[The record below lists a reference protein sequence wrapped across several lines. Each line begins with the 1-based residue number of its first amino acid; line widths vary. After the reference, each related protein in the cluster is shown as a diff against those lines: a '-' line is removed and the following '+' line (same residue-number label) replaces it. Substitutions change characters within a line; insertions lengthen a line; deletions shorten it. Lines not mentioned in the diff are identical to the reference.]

1 MNRLYFGDNLAVLR
15 ESIKDESVDLVYLDP
30 PFNSNASYN
39 LLFKSPRGQQSVAQ
53 ITAFED
59 SWTWGP
65 QAELEF
71 SEILG
76 DQNTIVSEL
85 MQALRKCL
93 GENNMMAYLTMM
105 ANRLLEL
112 HRALKSTGSLYLHC
126 DPTASHYLKIVL
138 DGVFGPASYVNEIVW
153 KRYGSHNDVGQ
164 GSKHFGRVHDTILFY
179 GKTEQRAWN
188 QLFVP
193 LDEEY
198 VESTYRSVDEKTGK
212 RFMTTPLTGPGGA
225 EKGNPVYEWNGHT
238 RAWRYSKQTMQQLHD
253 EGRLYY
259 SRTGYVRQ
267 KFYLEESKGTP
278 VQSIW
283 TDISSL
289 SGAHAERLGF
299 PTQKPLGLMER
310 IVTASTNEG
319 DIVLDPFCGC
329 GTAVHAAQKL
339 GREWIG
345 IDVTHLAIAIV
356 EKRLRDSF
364 PGIKFAVR
372 GTPNDIEGARDL
384 AERDKYEF
392 QYWACSL
399 INAQPWAGRKKGADG
414 GVDGIIYFQDE
425 KNGAKKL
432 VVSVKGGQNV
442 SVQMLRDLRGVLER
456 EQAAIGLFVTL
467 AEPTKPMRD
476 EAVKAGFY
484 TSAQGSSFPRLQI
497 LTIDGLLKKTERPK
511 YPDPSLGGHTFKK
524 SRVEH
529 GTDKQGDLFS
539 GASTKR
545 PNNIKRLT
553 DSLLGDK
560 KRKPAVRVTETASV
574 DKQQGKNHKAKPR

>member
-1 MNRLYFGDNLAVLR
+1 VNRLYFGDNLEVLR
-15 ESIKDESVDLVYLDP
+15 ESIKDESVDLIYLDP

-53 ITAFED
+53 VTAFED
-59 SWTWGP
+59 SWVWGS
-65 QAELEF
+65 QAELEY
-71 SEILG
+71 SEILRG
-76 DQNTIVSEL
+76 QNTIVSEL
-85 MQALRKCL
+85 MQSLRKIL

-105 ANRLLEL
+105 ANRLLEM
-112 HRALKSTGSLYLHC
+112 HRTLKATGSLYLHC
-126 DPTASHYLKIVL
+126 DPTASHYLKILL
-138 DGVFGPASYVNEIVW
+138 DGVFGPTSYVNEIVW

-164 GSKHFGRVHDTILFY
+164 GSKHFGRVHDNILFY
-179 GKTEQRAWN
+179 GKTERRTWN
-188 QLFVP
+188 QLFMP

-198 VESTYRSVDEKTGK
+198 VESTYRGVDEKTGK

-238 RAWRYSKQTMQQLHD
+238 RAWRYSKQTMQQLHNQ
-253 EGRLYY
+253 GKLYY

-299 PTQKPLGLMER
+299 PTQKPLGLLER
-310 IVTASTNEG
+310 IVSASTNDG
-319 DIVLDPFCGC
+319 DVVLDPFCGC
-329 GTAVHAAQKL
+329 GTAVCAAQKL

-356 EKRLRDSF
+356 EKRLKDAY
-364 PGIKFAVR
+364 PGIKFAVH
-372 GTPNDIEGARDL
+372 GTPNDIEGARNL

-414 GVDGIIYFQDE
+414 GVDGVIYFQDE
-425 KNGAKKL
+425 KDAAKKL

-456 EQAAIGLFVTL
+456 EKAAMGLFVTL
-467 AEPTKPMRD
+467 ADPTKPMRD

-484 TSAQGSSFPRLQI
+484 VSAQGSNFPRIQI

-524 SRVEH
+524 SPAEH
-529 GTDKQGDLFS
+529 GIDKQGDLFPAIS
-539 GASTKR
+539 KKGA
-545 PNNIKRLT
+545 NNVKRLNEG
-553 DSLLGDK
+553 LLSRN
-560 KRKPAVRVTETASV
+560 KRKGPVRVTEARSAN
-574 DKQQGKNHKAKPR
+574 KRQGKAGKA